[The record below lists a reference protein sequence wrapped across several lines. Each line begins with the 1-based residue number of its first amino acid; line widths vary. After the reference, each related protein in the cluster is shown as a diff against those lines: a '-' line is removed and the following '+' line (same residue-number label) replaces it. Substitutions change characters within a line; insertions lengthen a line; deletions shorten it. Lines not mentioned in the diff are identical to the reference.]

1 MDEWPEDMP
10 IPLDHPLVPEPIRRA
25 VLDLWKPGDNLHRV
39 ETDTVLEWWL
49 LDAEGTLIEAF
60 WLE

>member
-1 MDEWPEDMP
+1 MDEWPEDSP
-10 IPLDHPLVPEPIRRA
+10 IPLDHPLVPEPIRQA
-25 VLDLWKPGDNLHRV
+25 MLGLWQPGDSLHRV

-49 LDAEGTLIEAF
+49 LDAEGELIEAF